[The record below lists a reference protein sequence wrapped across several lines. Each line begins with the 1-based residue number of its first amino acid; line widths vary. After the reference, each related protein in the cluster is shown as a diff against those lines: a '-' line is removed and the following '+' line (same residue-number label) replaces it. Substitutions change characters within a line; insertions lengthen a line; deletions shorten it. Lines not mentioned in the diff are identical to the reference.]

1 MNDVNQFYNP
11 SASPRTLEI
20 LSRIE
25 QTESYI
31 KRVTCSELE
40 IRKQIENLKI
50 DQIRCKKVKA
60 ELRLERF
67 KLLAELAIM
76 EGL

>member
-1 MNDVNQFYNP
+1 MSNVNEFYNP

-20 LSRIE
+20 LRRIE
-25 QTESYI
+25 SLESSI
-31 KRVTCSELE
+31 KRITCSELE
-40 IRKQIENLKI
+40 KRKEIENLKI

-67 KLLAELAIM
+67 KLLVELAIM

>member
-20 LSRIE
+20 LRRIE
-25 QTESYI
+25 SLESSI
-31 KRVTCSELE
+31 KRITCSELE
-40 IRKQIENLKI
+40 KEKEIKNLKI
-50 DQIRCKKVKA
+50 DQARCKKVKA

-67 KLLAELAIM
+67 KLLAQLTFM